1 MIGIYHS
8 RDLDGY
14 ASGAI
19 MKLKY
24 PDIELIGY
32 DYGQPFNFDMIQGQ
46 PVIMADVSLPMEDM
60 LRISELSNGQFT
72 WIDHHTSA
80 INAYHKFVYN
90 NASFSCDALLVVGL
104 AACELTW
111 IRLFPLKGTP
121 LGIYLLGKYDTWR
134 NADRS
139 EWEKVV
145 LPFQFGVRI
154 HCNSPETFPEELLEQ
169 HPSIASYISE
179 GHTVLAYQ
187 TQQNAITCRRTFE
200 ADFEGLRAICVNGGG
215 FNSEAFKSVYD
226 ESKHDLMMPFSF
238 NGKYWVLSIY
248 TTKDDIDCSE
258 LAKRRGG
265 GGHKKAAGFQ
275 ANDIR
280 TVFNFI

>member
-24 PDIELIGY
+24 PDIKLVGY

-46 PVIMADVSLPMEDM
+46 PVIMADVSLPMPDM

-72 WIDHHTSA
+72 WIDHHASA
-80 INAYHKFVYN
+80 IRAYADFIQDGPRFCTPVHDMFK
-90 NASFSCDALLVVGL
+90 
-104 AACELTW
+104 AACEIAWGYFFTYQAMP
-111 IRLFPLKGTP
+111 IAIK
-121 LGIYLLGKYDTWR
+121 LLGRYDTWR
-134 NADRS
+134 DADKGS
-139 EWEKVV
+139 WESIV
-145 LPFQFGVRI
+145 LPFQFGMRI
-154 HCNSPETFPEELLEQ
+154 HCSSPETFPVTGLSSGFDIIKTVEQ
-169 HPSIASYISE
+169 
-179 GHTVLAYQ
+179 GHTILKYQ
-187 TQQNAITCRRTFE
+187 GQQNTITCRRAFE
-200 ADFEGLRAICVNGGG
+200 AEFEGLRAICVNGGV

-226 ESKHDLMMPFSF
+226 ESKHDVMMPFQF
-238 NGKYWVLSIY
+238 NGKYWTFSIY
-248 TTKDDIDCSE
+248 TTKEIDCSE

-275 ANDIR
+275 ADDIR